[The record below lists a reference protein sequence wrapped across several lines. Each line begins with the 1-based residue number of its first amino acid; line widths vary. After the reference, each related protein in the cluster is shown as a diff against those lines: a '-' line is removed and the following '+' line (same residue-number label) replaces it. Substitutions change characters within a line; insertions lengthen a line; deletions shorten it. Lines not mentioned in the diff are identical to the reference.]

1 MSEVP
6 TTYLTAEEYLA
17 LERASESKNEYRDG
31 QMVAMPGGSYEHSLI
46 IVNLIQAIGR
56 HLRRPYKVLSSD
68 MRVLVPAV
76 GLYTYADVVVLRGEP
91 TLSDRHRDNLTNPAV
106 IIEVLS
112 PSTESYDRG
121 RKFRQY
127 QGLDS
132 LQEYI
137 LVSQDRPKVEQFL
150 RQDDREHWL
159 PTVVTDLS
167 ASIVL
172 PSIGCQL
179 ALADIYDQV
188 RFKT

>member
-1 MSEVP
+1 
-6 TTYLTAEEYLA
+6 
-17 LERASESKNEYRDG
+17 
-31 QMVAMPGGSYEHSLI
+31 MVAMPGGSYEHSLI

-127 QGLDS
+127 QGLES